1 MTLAIPVRRGLPTRE
16 TQGRLGQV
24 AVEWLMVAGIL
35 SAVAIALSMM
45 FKPVLVDMVRLLARA
60 IRTPGL

>member
-1 MTLAIPVRRGLPTRE
+1 MASAVAARRGLPGRE
-16 TQGRLGQV
+16 TPGRVGQV

-60 IRTPGL
+60 VRTPGL